1 MSVRTVALA
10 ALLVGGCATTEQVQ
24 QLEEQVTALTK
35 RVEAVEA
42 AQAAGGGAAVDPAK
56 EEAAKKLYEEISQL
70 VSKGE
75 MEPAKAKAK
84 ELGSKYA
91 ATTTFKRA
99 RKLIA
104 ELEVVGKP
112 VPTNWA
118 SSMEKWYQGEG
129 EVDLSKGTTLLVFWE
144 VWCPHCRREVPELK
158 ATYESFK
165 GKGLS
170 VVGLTKITRSATE
183 ESVLEFVKEQGV
195 SYPLAKENGDL
206 SREFNVSGIPAAA
219 VVKDGKIIWRGHPA
233 RLNDDML
240 NSWLGS

>member
-84 ELGSKYA
+84 ELESKFA

-129 EVDLSKGTTLLVFWE
+129 EVDLSKGTTLVVFWE

-195 SYPLAKENGDL
+195 SYPLAKENGDM

-240 NSWLGS
+240 NNWLGS